1 MALEAPL
8 RILIAG
14 GGTGG
19 HLYPGIAV
27 AREVLARRPDAVV
40 SFAGTSS
47 GIEARVVPREGFA
60 LDLIRSRGLK
70 RKGFGATAR
79 GLLTVPLSLVDA
91 WRVVSRRAPH
101 LVIGVGGYSAGPVV
115 LVAALRR
122 IPTLVLEQNAL
133 PGLTNRLLA
142 PFVDLAAVT
151 YEVAAPYFRGKAFV
165 AGNPVR
171 AQFLGAASEAAAR
184 PSARVVV
191 LVVGGSQGAHALN
204 VAIAGAAPE
213 LAAEGSCELVHQ
225 SGEADLA
232 MVREACA
239 RAGLPARV
247 EAFFYEMDRE
257 MSRADLLVCRAGATT
272 LAELT
277 AAGRPAI
284 LVPLPTAAD
293 DHQRKNA
300 DVLARAGAAEVLD
313 ERQLT
318 AHALAERILTLAA
331 DPARRA
337 RMAEAARRLARP
349 DAAAR
354 IVDRALALAGA

>member
-1 MALEAPL
+1 MARESPL
-8 RILIAG
+8 RIVIAG

-27 AREVLARRPDAVV
+27 AREVLARRPEAVV
-40 SFAGTSS
+40 SFAGTAG

-60 LDLIRSRGLK
+60 LDLVRSAGLK
-70 RKGFGATAR
+70 GKGAGTVAR
-79 GLLTVPLSLVDA
+79 GLLIVPASLVDA
-91 WRVVSRRAPH
+91 WRVVSRRRPH

-122 IPTLVLEQNAL
+122 VPTLVLEQNAL

-142 PFVDLAAVT
+142 PFVDSAAVA
-151 YEVAAPYFRGKAFV
+151 YEAAAPYFRGKAFV
-165 AGNPVR
+165 AGNPIR
-171 AQFLGAASEAAAR
+171 TQFLRGSEPR
-184 PSARVVV
+184 DRSSSRVKV

-204 VAIAGAAPE
+204 VAMAEAAPV
-213 LAAEGSCELVHQ
+213 LAAAGGCELVQ
-225 SGEADLA
+225 QTGEADLN
-232 MVREACA
+232 MVREACR

-257 MSRADLLVCRAGATT
+257 MNDADFLVCRAGATT

-284 LVPLPTAAD
+284 LVPLPSAAD

-300 DVLARAGAAEVLD
+300 DVLQRAGAAEVLD
-313 ERQLT
+313 QRELT
-318 AHALAERILTLAA
+318 GHVLAERIVSLAT
-331 DPARRA
+331 DPVRRR
-337 RMAEAARRLARP
+337 RMAEASKGLARP

-354 IVDRALALAGA
+354 IVDRALALAGG